1 MQSSGLNSKR
11 VPRRK
16 TSTVAEDVF
25 DMERQALAELMTRQ
39 RLALGL
45 SQETLAYEADVDRSY
60 VSQIERGQGNPSL
73 RVLCQLSR
81 RLGLPLR
88 DMFSQDTLS
97 PSESFPTP
105 EELDAPGLFRK
116 MFDRPGA
123 TPPVSTSPTSKK

>member
-1 MQSSGLNSKR
+1 MQSPHVTSNR

-25 DMERQALAELMTRQ
+25 ELERQALAELMTKQ
-39 RLALGL
+39 RLSLGL
-45 SQETLAYEADVDRSY
+45 SQEALAYESDVDRSY

-97 PSESFPTP
+97 HSESFQSP

-116 MFDRPGA
+116 MFDRPGGGA
-123 TPPVSTSPTSKK
+123 QEVSSKKAK

>member
-1 MQSSGLNSKR
+1 MQSTRLNSTR

-16 TSTVAEDVF
+16 TSNAADDVF
-25 DMERQALAELMTRQ
+25 QMERQALAELMARQ

-73 RVLCQLSR
+73 RVLCQLAR

-88 DMFSQDTLS
+88 ELFSQEACPEPVSLQI
-97 PSESFPTP
+97 SESLDTP
-105 EELDAPGLFRK
+105 GVFRK
-116 MFDRPGA
+116 LFDRPSPSGA
-123 TPPVSTSPTSKK
+123 STPPPSNKK